1 MFIVAKSPKGREY
14 IYSGRSAHKVA
25 KAKAQMIC
33 DKLNE
38 LGYQLD
44 PGEVWH
50 VHDICEYDAIP
61 YDYALS
67 QTFVW
72 GKRGLYRKAARGF

>member
-1 MFIVAKSPKGREY
+1 MFIVAKSAKGYEY
-14 IYSGRSAHKVA
+14 LYKGETAHKVA
-25 KAKAQMIC
+25 KANAYKIC

>member
-1 MFIVAKSPKGREY
+1 MLIVAKSAKGREFLY
-14 IYSGRSAHKVA
+14 KGETAHKVA

-38 LGYQLD
+38 LGYKLN

-50 VHDICEYDAIP
+50 VHDVCELDGIP
-61 YDYALS
+61 FDYALS